1 MWAVPTNASAM
12 PLPLLQVNRQLR
24 LPSKRTRR
32 IGLGVLAIL
41 AAGICIAQPPTQTYR
56 YPLPTAQ
63 PPPPIAEQPQP
74 AANQPP
80 PQAVL
85 FQPGQIVARVGDKT
99 ILYGDVAPTVNLILA
114 LTKNEAERQALEAQH
129 EAVVKSL
136 VMQAAQTKMLLMEF
150 ERGMPSELRSD
161 VKKRTEAETKLRKSV
176 RNAFDRSLTAAR
188 ERVEQASEDDTE
200 KLMQQDP
207 SIMRLAL
214 LMKQRGL
221 LSQGELDIALRE
233 MGTTLARQAK
243 DYGDH
248 MMGMEAV
255 QTALGNSRHSKG
267 GKGQKHEITHQELLD
282 YYQAHQA
289 DFQVP
294 AKASFEILTARF
306 ARFENDRARTHAHAA
321 MMGNEVFLGG
331 VPFAAVAKRHSQ
343 EPLAESGGQ
352 YENITPGSLASKTI
366 DQAVFSL
373 EIGKLSQIIEDD
385 QGYHILRVKQRTP
398 AGVVAF
404 EDAQS
409 DIRNKI
415 EDQKKLAERQKYFTE
430 LRERTK
436 IWTIYDPP
444 ADAAASNPAP
454 R

>member
-1 MWAVPTNASAM
+1 M
-12 PLPLLQVNRQLR
+12 PLPLFQAHCPLR
-24 LPSKRTRR
+24 SPGKRTSR

-63 PPPPIAEQPQP
+63 PPPIAAQPQP
-74 AANQPP
+74 TAANQPP

-129 EAVVKSL
+129 EALVKSL
-136 VMQAAQTKMLLMEF
+136 VMQAAQQKMLLMEF

-161 VKKRTEAETKLRKSV
+161 AKKRAEAETKLRKSV
-176 RNAFDRSLTAAR
+176 RNAFDRSLTTAR
-188 ERVEQASEDDTE
+188 DRLEQASEDDTE
-200 KLMQQDP
+200 KLMRQDP

-243 DYGDH
+243 DYGEH

-255 QTALGNSRHSKG
+255 QTALGNSKHSKG
-267 GKGQKHEITHQELLD
+267 KKHEITHQELLD
-282 YYQAHQA
+282 YYQDHQA

-331 VPFAAVAKRHSQ
+331 VPFVAVAKRHSQ

-352 YENITPGSLASKTI
+352 YENINPGSLASKTI
-366 DQAVFSL
+366 DQAVFAL

-385 QGYHILRVKQRTP
+385 QGFHILRVKQRTP

-404 EDAQS
+404 EDAQP
-409 DIRNKI
+409 DIREKI
-415 EDQKKLAERQKYFTE
+415 TAQKKLAEQQKYLAE

-444 ADAAASNPAP
+444 AEAP
-454 R
+454 GQMP